1 MQARTNTYLTYGIKY
16 IKENRK
22 TMKNGDDSTEFP
34 TSYPGAKSFEII
46 FTNISMRSGLTA
58 LHNDQISAVN

>member
-1 MQARTNTYLTYGIKY
+1 
-16 IKENRK
+16 
-22 TMKNGDDSTEFP
+22 MKNGDDSTEFP

-58 LHNDQISAVN
+58 LHNDQISAVNWGTWFSNIYVI